1 MKHNMERLQKVIAKS
16 GVASRRKAEQLMK
29 DGLVTV
35 NGETITEMG
44 VKVSDKDIIEVEGVP
59 LTKEKKVYILYYK
72 PTGEIS
78 SVGDDRERRSVTDT
92 FESFEERIYPVG
104 RLDYD
109 TSGILLMTNDG
120 DFTQLMTHPK
130 YEVTKTYRVKIDGI
144 LKRDEQ
150 KKFMRGIKLEDGM
163 TAPCHLKVIRDKK
176 DRNMILDITLH
187 EGRNRQ
193 VRRMFEHF
201 DLKVVKLTRTHFDFL
216 SLDGLSEGE
225 YRFIK
230 PHEVKKLIHNASQ
243 S

>member
-1 MKHNMERLQKVIAKS
+1 MERLQKVIAQS

-35 NGETITEMG
+35 NGEVVTEMG
-44 VKVSDKDIIEVEGVP
+44 TKVSDKDKVEVEGVP
-59 LTKEKKVYILYYK
+59 LTKENKVYILYYK
-72 PTGEIS
+72 PTSEIS
-78 SVGDDRERRSVTDT
+78 SVGDDRERKSVTDS
-92 FESFEERIYPVG
+92 FQHFEERIYPVG

-130 YEVTKTYRVKIDGI
+130 YEVTKTYRVKIDGV

-150 KKFMRGIKLEDGM
+150 RQFMKGIKLEDGM
-163 TAPCHLKVIRDKK
+163 TAPCHLKVVRDRK
-176 DRNMILDITLH
+176 DKNMILDITLH

-201 DLKVVKLTRTHFDFL
+201 NLNVVKLTRTHFDFL
-216 SLDGLSEGE
+216 SLHGLSEGE

-230 PHEVKKLIHNASQ
+230 PHEVKKLIHNATNA
-243 S
+243 

>member
-1 MKHNMERLQKVIAKS
+1 MERLQKVIAQS

-29 DGLVTV
+29 DGLVKV

-44 VKVSDKDIIEVEGVP
+44 TKVSSKDVVEVEGVP
-59 LTKEKKVYILYYK
+59 LTKEEKVYILYYK
-72 PTGEIS
+72 PQGEIS
-78 SVGDDRERRSVTDT
+78 SVGDDRKRPSVTDT
-92 FESFEERIYPVG
+92 FSRFDERIYPVG

-130 YEVTKTYRVKIDGI
+130 YEVEKTYRVKIDGI
-144 LKRDEQ
+144 LKRNQQRD
-150 KKFMRGIKLEDGM
+150 FMRGIKLDDGM
-163 TAPCHLKVIRDKK
+163 TAPCHLRVVRDRNDK
-176 DRNMILDITLH
+176 NMILDVTLH

-201 DLKVVKLTRTHFDFL
+201 DLNVVKLTRTSFDFL
-216 SLDGLSEGE
+216 TLHGLSEGE

-230 PHEVKKLIHNASQ
+230 PHEVKKLIHNATQ
-243 S
+243 E